1 MLHEAFLAPSL
12 RMKDIILPE
21 QLRIPCFLENVS
33 DSDHEWA
40 GARRGFRFLLGT
52 RSSIAHI
59 HVGMY
64 SFGPGGCCFS
74 SDQALRSTELYDTV
88 PEGARNGQ
96 HNSKSVRNALISTFA
111 VSERIVLFHIAF
123 LRSLRTPE
131 FVVVRNCQI
140 WLQAQYRD
148 RQKGVAVS

>member
-1 MLHEAFLAPSL
+1 
-12 RMKDIILPE
+12 MKDIILPE

-64 SFGPGGCCFS
+64 SFGPGGCWFS

-88 PEGARNGQ
+88 PEGA
-96 HNSKSVRNALISTFA
+96 SSEEWSTQQQVSEERIDIDFRGIGEDSA
-111 VSERIVLFHIAF
+111 VSHCLSP
-123 LRSLRTPE
+123 LPPDS
-131 FVVVRNCQI
+131 
-140 WLQAQYRD
+140 
-148 RQKGVAVS
+148 